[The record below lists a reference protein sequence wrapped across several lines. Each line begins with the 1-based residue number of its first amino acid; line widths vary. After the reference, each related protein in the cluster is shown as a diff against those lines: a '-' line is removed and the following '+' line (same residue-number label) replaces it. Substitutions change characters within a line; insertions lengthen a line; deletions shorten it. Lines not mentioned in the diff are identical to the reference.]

1 MTYQRYWPIKAV
13 ASIFFIVAISLLY
26 HLALSS
32 TSAALDGAGTV
43 EHRETIMLIATFVAT
58 GMVFVAA
65 ICISYMFEMYLTAVL
80 VLAMAVWIATPII
93 SNFFLDTSPLS

>member
-13 ASIFFIVAISLLY
+13 ASIFFIVAISFLY

-32 TSAALDGAGTV
+32 TSAALDGAGSV
-43 EHRETIMLIATFVAT
+43 EHRETVMLIATFVAT
-58 GMVFVAA
+58 CMVFVAA

-80 VLAMAVWIATPII
+80 VLAMAVWITTPII